1 MDKILYIVVPCYNE
15 EEVLDETTKRLTAKL
30 NDLIK
35 DKKISK
41 KSRIMYVND
50 GSKDKTWEKI
60 VKYYDNNKYVV
71 GINLSRN
78 YGHQNAL
85 LSGLMEAK
93 KYADI
98 LISMDADLQ
107 DDINAVDKFVDE
119 YYKGNDIVY
128 GVRSS
133 RKKDSFFK
141 RTTATLFYKI
151 MRLIGVEIIYNHADY
166 RLMSKRSVDELE
178 NFKESNL
185 FLRGIIPLLGYKS
198 TTVMY
203 DRDKRFAGKSK
214 YSLHKMLS
222 FALDGVLSFSIKPIR
237 FITSSGFLL
246 SLLSFIYLCYCV
258 ISYLVKGVPIQ
269 GWTTIV
275 VLITLF
281 GSFQIFCIGVIGE
294 YIGKIYIETKRRP
307 RFIIE
312 RSLYK

>member
-128 GVRSS
+128 GVR
-133 RKKDSFFK
+133 
-141 RTTATLFYKI
+141 
-151 MRLIGVEIIYNHADY
+151 N
-166 RLMSKRSVDELE
+166 
-178 NFKESNL
+178 
-185 FLRGIIPLLGYKS
+185 
-198 TTVMY
+198 
-203 DRDKRFAGKSK
+203 
-214 YSLHKMLS
+214 
-222 FALDGVLSFSIKPIR
+222 
-237 FITSSGFLL
+237 
-246 SLLSFIYLCYCV
+246 
-258 ISYLVKGVPIQ
+258 
-269 GWTTIV
+269 
-275 VLITLF
+275 
-281 GSFQIFCIGVIGE
+281 
-294 YIGKIYIETKRRP
+294 
-307 RFIIE
+307 
-312 RSLYK
+312 